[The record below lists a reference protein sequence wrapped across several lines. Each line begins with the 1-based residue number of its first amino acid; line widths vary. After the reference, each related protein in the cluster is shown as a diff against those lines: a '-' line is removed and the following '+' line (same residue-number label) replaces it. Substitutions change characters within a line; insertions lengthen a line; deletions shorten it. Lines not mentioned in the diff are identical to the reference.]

1 MRFLLLPLTLFL
13 FHSNIYAQKSD
24 NTLDTLPKTP
34 EEKIT
39 THIDSIKNLMI
50 ADYYKE
56 DYGSVIIKANDILK
70 IAELNKLNHEISGI
84 RSFLANSYLN
94 LNDSLKSLEYARKNI
109 QLAKKLND
117 NTSLV
122 GSLIDIGNI
131 YYTFGEPNKAINS
144 YKKAIPLAKKSSNDL
159 ALFFLN
165 HNIAQIYFEHYN
177 DHEKGKPYLDTAELH
192 VPKDFKIGLAGLN
205 LFKAH
210 YAYKTK
216 DYDLA
221 INLYQQAIFLAKETN
236 NLDVLKKAYN
246 GYIECLA
253 LKGNYK
259 KAYDIGKIKDS
270 LSLEQSKE
278 EIKKSADN
286 LTISLKNAKIKEE
299 LKNEELRNKIILERA
314 ESQKNILIISILV
327 SLLLLGLLF
336 YLLKVIKNRR
346 RLNTELK
353 IKNQEYLEAK
363 LESEKLAEAKSRF
376 LSTMSHELRT
386 PLYGIIGLSTVL
398 NNDSNLKSHKTELQS
413 LKFSADYLLN
423 LVNDVLTLNKMDSH
437 EKIKFESKTFHLK
450 DFLNNIKES
459 LEYLTRQTNNELIIT
474 LNPKIPNWVK
484 GDQTKMSQ
492 VLINL
497 LGNALKF
504 THNGKVELI
513 VSLLELNENELK
525 LKFEVKDNGL
535 GIPLDDQQKIF
546 EEFGQLKHQGDFQGS
561 GLGLTIVQKLLLD
574 MKSNIQLES
583 AIGEGSNFFFE
594 ITFGTTKKKHANE
607 DIQDK
612 VSIDMLRGKKILVVD
627 DNRIN
632 LMVTKKTLESH
643 DILVEIATNGQEGID
658 KIMLTDYDLVLM
670 DVHMPI
676 MDGIEATK
684 KIRELQKPV
693 IVIAL
698 TAVTQD
704 EQDDRFKTAQFNDS
718 IVKPYKVNEFIKT
731 LASNLV
737 SVHKHD

>member
-1 MRFLLLPLTLFL
+1 MRILLLTLTFIVL
-13 FHSNIYAQKSD
+13 HNSSYTQKNETNPD
-24 NTLDTLPKTP
+24 DILNATETKVTA
-34 EEKIT
+34 
-39 THIDSIKNLMI
+39 HIDSIKSLMM
-50 ADYYKE
+50 ADFYKE
-56 DYGSVIIKANDILK
+56 DYSSTIIKAKRLIEYKEINK
-70 IAELNKLNHEISGI
+70 YPEKVAEI
-84 RSFLANSYLN
+84 RSYIANSYMR
-94 LNDSLKSLEYARKNI
+94 LNDSVRSLEYANKNI
-109 QLAKKLND
+109 ALGKELND
-117 NTSLV
+117 SNIIL
-122 GSLIDIGNI
+122 GSQIDLGNI
-131 YYTFGEPNKAINS
+131 YLTFNKIDEALNS
-144 YKKAIPLAKKSSNDL
+144 LKTALPLATETNDETR
-159 ALFFLN
+159 LFILN
-165 HNIAQIYFEHYN
+165 YNITEIYLEYLN
-177 DHEKGKPYLDTAELH
+177 DYKGSTPYLKAAEKYA
-192 VPKDFKIGLAGLN
+192 PKTFIVGLAGIN

-210 YAYKTK
+210 YAFQEK
-216 DYDLA
+216 DYQLA
-221 INLYQQAIFLAKETN
+221 SIYYQEAIDLAKESNHTE
-236 NLDVLKKAYN
+236 VLKKGYH
-246 GYIECLA
+246 GYIECLSQ
-253 LKGNYK
+253 KGDYK
-259 KAYDIGKIKDS
+259 KAYEIGKIKDS
-270 LSLEQSKE
+270 LSVAQSKL
-278 EIKKSADN
+278 EIEKSAKT
-286 LTISLKNAKIKEE
+286 LKTSLENSRKQEE
-299 LKNEELRNKIILERA
+299 LKTEALRNE
-314 ESQKNILIISILV
+314 LIIEKSETHRKLLIFSAIV
-327 SLLLLGLLF
+327 SLILLSLLS
-336 YLLKVIKNRR
+336 YLLKVTKNRR
-346 RLNTELK
+346 KLNIELK
-353 IKNQEYLEAK
+353 LKNQEYLEAK

-423 LVNDVLTLNKMDSH
+423 LVNDVLTLNKMDSD
-437 EKIKFESKTFHLK
+437 EKIKFESKPFHLK

-474 LNPKIPNWVK
+474 LNPKIPNWIT

-504 THNGKVELI
+504 TSNGKVELI
-513 VSLLELNENELK
+513 VSLLDIKEKDIK

-535 GIPLDDQQKIF
+535 GIPIADQKKIF
-546 EEFGQLKHQGDFQGS
+546 EEFGQLKNEGDIQGS
-561 GLGLTIVQKLLLD
+561 GLGLTIVQKLLID

-583 AIGEGSNFFFE
+583 VVNEGSNFFFD
-594 ITFGTTKKKHANE
+594 ITFGITQKNHVSKDTH
-607 DIQDK
+607 DD
-612 VSIDMLRGKKILVVD
+612 VSIEILRGKKILVVD

-643 DILVEIATNGQEGID
+643 DIIVDIATNGQEGID

-684 KIRELQKPV
+684 ELRKLQKPV

-704 EQDDRFKTAQFNDS
+704 EQDNRFKSAQFNDS

-737 SVHKHD
+737 KKPS

>member
-1 MRFLLLPLTLFL
+1 MRTFL
-13 FHSNIYAQKSD
+13 FALILTFQVCGLHAQKKESSLNSSINRED
-24 NTLDTLPKTP
+24 SETKIYLDSVK
-34 EEKIT
+34 E
-39 THIDSIKNLMI
+39 LMI

-56 DYGSVIIKANDILK
+56 DYSSVILKANDILK
-70 IAELNKLNHEISGI
+70 IAKDNKLNNEISKI

-94 LNDSLKSLEYARKNI
+94 LNDSIKSLEYARKNI

-122 GSLIDIGNI
+122 GSHIDLGNI
-131 YYTFGEPNKAINS
+131 YYAFGKPDKAINS
-144 YKKAIPLAKKSSNDL
+144 FKEGIPVAKKDNNNL

-165 HNIAQIYFEHYN
+165 HNIAQIYFDHYN
-177 DHEKGKPYLDTAELH
+177 QHKEAKPYLDTAELH
-192 VPKDFKIGLAGLN
+192 IPKDFKIGRAGLN
-205 LFKAH
+205 LYKAD
-210 YAYKTK
+210 YAYRIN

-221 INLYQQAIFLAKETN
+221 IDLYKQAILLSKETN

-253 LKGNYK
+253 FKGNYK
-259 KAYDIGKIKDS
+259 KAYDIGKLKDS
-270 LSLEQSKE
+270 LFLEQSKL

-286 LTISLKNAKIKEE
+286 LITSLKNAKIQEE
-299 LKNEELRNKIILERA
+299 LKTEALRNE
-314 ESQKNILIISILV
+314 LIVEKSETQRKLLIFSAVVFLV
-327 SLLLLGLLF
+327 LLGLLF
-336 YLLKVIKNRR
+336 YLLKVTKNRR
-346 RLNTELK
+346 KLNNELK
-353 IKNQEYLEAK
+353 IKNKEYLEAK

-398 NNDSNLKSHKTELQS
+398 NNDRNLKSHKTELQS

-423 LVNDVLTLNKMDSH
+423 LVNDVLTLNKMDSD
-437 EKIKFESKTFHLK
+437 EKIKFESKAFHLK

-459 LEYLTRQTNNELIIT
+459 LEYLTRQTNNDLVIT
-474 LNPKIPNWVK
+474 LNPNIPKWIN

-504 THNGKVELI
+504 TTNGKVELV
-513 VSLLELNENELK
+513 VSLLDLKKNDLK
-525 LKFEVKDNGL
+525 LKFEVKDNGQ
-535 GIPLDDQQKIF
+535 GIPIADQQKIF
-546 EEFGQLKHQGDFQGS
+546 EEFGQLKHKGDFQGS
-561 GLGLTIVQKLLLD
+561 GLGLTIVQKLLID

-583 AIGEGSNFFFE
+583 VVDEGSNFFFE

-607 DIQDK
+607 EIEDT
-612 VSIDMLRGKKILVVD
+612 VSIEMLRGKKILVVD

-643 DILVEIATNGQEGID
+643 DIVVEVATNGQEGID

-684 KIRELQKPV
+684 KIRELEKPI

-704 EQDDRFKTAQFNDS
+704 EQDDHFKSAQFDDS

-731 LASNLV
+731 LATNLIT
-737 SVHKHD
+737 KPL